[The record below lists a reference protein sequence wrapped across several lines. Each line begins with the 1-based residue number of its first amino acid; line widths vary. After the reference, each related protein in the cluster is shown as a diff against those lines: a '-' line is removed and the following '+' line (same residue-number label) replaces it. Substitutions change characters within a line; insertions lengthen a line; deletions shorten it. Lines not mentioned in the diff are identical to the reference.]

1 MMQKILIDT
10 SNLSTIAVCLE
21 QLVNAER
28 AQLSIEHQ
36 LDQSTS
42 SAEFSSWRKSAEK
55 ALRAVKAKR
64 RLITAQLA
72 VLQQKKKRTKRIASN
87 TMNISL
93 QSFGRLL
100 RPLLSLAA
108 SVMQPTN
115 WRLPVSESNVFELV
129 KLIKAA
135 NGDPSSITDAFGR
148 LAIASRNGLQ
158 KKPQR

>member
-36 LDQSTS
+36 LDQPINN
-42 SAEFSSWRKSAEK
+42 AEFSSWRKNAEK

-72 VLQQKKKRTKRIASN
+72 VLRQQEKEKNEENRQQHNEYLIAE
-87 TMNISL
+87 
-93 QSFGRLL
+93 L
-100 RPLLSLAA
+100 REI
-108 SVMQPTN
+108 VT
-115 WRLPVSESNVFELV
+115 
-129 KLIKAA
+129 
-135 NGDPSSITDAFGR
+135 PSSFARCVRYATDKLEACGE
-148 LAIASRNGLQ
+148 
-158 KKPQR
+158 

>member
-1 MMQKILIDT
+1 MTQKILIDT

-72 VLQQKKKRTKRIASN
+72 VLRQQEKEKNEENRQQHNEYLIAELREIVTPS
-87 TMNISL
+87 
-93 QSFGRLL
+93 SFVRCVRYATDKLE
-100 RPLLSLAA
+100 AA
-108 SVMQPTN
+108 S
-115 WRLPVSESNVFELV
+115 E
-129 KLIKAA
+129 
-135 NGDPSSITDAFGR
+135 
-148 LAIASRNGLQ
+148 
-158 KKPQR
+158 